1 MLLCYSG
8 VINKKYNK
16 IFLFFD
22 ILTLP
27 PILNLGP
34 FLLFSFLKSVDMA
47 SFTSAAFILMVR

>member
-1 MLLCYSG
+1 MPCG
-8 VINKKYNK
+8 IWPIAK

-22 ILTLP
+22 IITLP

-34 FLLFSFLKSVDMA
+34 FLLFSFLKSVYMA